1 METFRNLHE
10 MFMSRVEKYGDQ
22 ECYRYKKEGRW
33 IQVSW
38 NQAAAEVKN
47 VALQLLRLG
56 INKGDKLCILADTR
70 PEWDT
75 LDRATRALGVVA
87 VGIYQTNPAEQV
99 KYIIDHSEAKAILV
113 QDKEQLE
120 KVLQVRVDLPLLK
133 HIFILD
139 DTGCPADAGLVK
151 FQDLLRAPESSKEQ
165 LEKAYQE
172 ASQQVGPDDIAMYIY
187 TSGTTGPPKGA
198 MISNRNLLA
207 ELELLN
213 DALPLTSED
222 RALIWLPNSH
232 IFQRALTSLMIYQ
245 GTKGAYSEGVDKL
258 MENLAEVKPSAFGS
272 VPRIYEK
279 AYSRIL
285 SQAEEASPLKQKI
298 FNWSHKVGREM
309 SSHLQEGSPIPL
321 ALRLRFG
328 LARRLVFDK
337 IKAVFGGRVKLVGSS
352 GAPIARE
359 ILEFFHACGLHAL
372 ENYGMTEATGAIT
385 VNKTDNYKFGT
396 VGRAGKGVEIKLA
409 DDGEVLARGDV
420 VFKGYYKDPE
430 LTAEALDADGW
441 YHTGDVGV
449 LDEKGFLT
457 ITDRKKNIIITAGGK
472 NIAPQNIENML
483 KRSVYISQAMVYG
496 DRRPYMTCL
505 ITLDNEEIKGFAEK
519 QGLVGADLAQLAEN
533 PDVHALIEK
542 EVDEV
547 NQHLARYETIK
558 KFKILPHDFSE
569 EEGELTPTLKV
580 KRKAVIKKY
589 GNLLDAMY

>member
-1 METFRNLHE
+1 

-22 ECYRYKKEGRW
+22 ECYRYKKQGRW
-33 IQVSW
+33 VKVSW
-38 NQAAAEVKN
+38 NHAASEMKN
-47 VALQLLRLG
+47 VALHLLRLG

-75 LDRATRALGVVA
+75 LDRATRAIGVVA

-99 KYIIDHSEAKAILV
+99 KYIIHHSEAKAILV
-113 QDKEQLE
+113 QDRGQLE
-120 KVLQVRVDLPLLK
+120 KVLQVRADLPLLQ
-133 HIFILD
+133 HIFVLD
-139 DTGCPADAGLVK
+139 DAGCPADADLVK
-151 FQDLLRAPESSKEQ
+151 FRDLLRTPESSKEQ

-207 ELELLN
+207 ELELLS

-222 RALIWLPNSH
+222 TSLIWLPNSH

-258 MENLAEVKPSAFGS
+258 MENLAEVKPSAFAS

-279 AYSRIL
+279 AYSTIL
-285 SQAEEASPLKQKI
+285 SRAEEASPLKQKI

-309 SSHLQEGSPIPL
+309 SSHLQEGRPIPL
-321 ALRLRFG
+321 GLRLQFG
-328 LARRLVFDK
+328 LTKRLVFNK
-337 IKAVFGGRVKLVGSS
+337 IREVFGGRVKLVGSS
-352 GAPIARE
+352 GAPISRE

-420 VFKGYYKDPE
+420 VFKGYYKEVE
-430 LTAEALDADGW
+430 LTAEVLDGDGW

-449 LDEKGFLT
+449 LDDEGFLT

-483 KRSVYISQAMVYG
+483 KRSLYISQAMVYG
-496 DRRPYMTCL
+496 DRRPYLTCL
-505 ITLDNEEIKGFAEK
+505 ITLDNDEIKGFAQK

-533 PDVHALIEK
+533 PEVHGLIEK

-558 KFKILPHDFSE
+558 RFKILPHDFSE

-589 GNLLDAMY
+589 WDLLDTMY